1 MRLGNYCSRHYCI
14 MSQMARTQLINL
26 LLLILWLAL
35 IFFLSSEPSTA
46 SSVRSGTIVNAIHS
60 INPNYA
66 DVENITFL
74 VRKAAHITAYFI
86 LGVLMFRVIRM
97 FKLPSRK
104 AVILSAALVALY
116 AITDELHQLLVN
128 GRSGEV
134 RDVLI
139 DTTAGALGVLV
150 TFIIIRSYTLRR
162 RSSPSQNYKNKV

>member
-1 MRLGNYCSRHYCI
+1 MFRSYLLNYI
-14 MSQMARTQLINL
+14 
-26 LLLILWLAL
+26 LLILWLAL
-35 IFFLSSEPSTA
+35 IFLLSSEPSTV
-46 SSVRSGTIVNAIHS
+46 SSGRSGAIVDTIKY
-60 INPNYA
+60 INPSIA
-66 DVENITFL
+66 DAENITFL

-97 FKLPSRK
+97 FKLPARK

-139 DTTAGALGVLV
+139 DTSAGALGVLV
-150 TFIIIRSYTLRR
+150 TFLIIRKYTLRKW
-162 RSSPSQNYKNKV
+162 SSPSQIFKNKV